1 MFLDT
6 ARVYPLLITIKTLN
20 RYSVLMNSQA
30 RIILQK
36 VLGADVIEN
45 LSDEVDLIESG
56 LLDSLLAFQLIAEIQ
71 EEFQV
76 DLLSESV
83 TLDFIRTIS
92 KLNQWIDAQSL

>member
-1 MFLDT
+1 
-6 ARVYPLLITIKTLN
+6 
-20 RYSVLMNSQA
+20 MNSQA
-30 RIILQK
+30 HIILQK

>member
-1 MFLDT
+1 
-6 ARVYPLLITIKTLN
+6 
-20 RYSVLMNSQA
+20 MNSQA

>member
-1 MFLDT
+1 M
-6 ARVYPLLITIKTLN
+6 ITIEALN
-20 RYSVLMNSQA
+20 RYSVRMNSQA
-30 RIILQK
+30 HIILQK
-36 VLGADVIEN
+36 VLGADAIEN

-92 KLNQWIDAQSL
+92 KLNQWIDAQSR

>member
-1 MFLDT
+1 
-6 ARVYPLLITIKTLN
+6 
-20 RYSVLMNSQA
+20 MNNQA

-92 KLNQWIDAQSL
+92 KLNQWIDGQSL

>member
-1 MFLDT
+1 
-6 ARVYPLLITIKTLN
+6 
-20 RYSVLMNSQA
+20 MNSQA
-30 RIILQK
+30 RVILQK

-45 LSDEVDLIESG
+45 LSDEVDLIETG